1 MNNTWLQYIDRKRFV
16 LMGFF
21 LMLIKTYIHT
31 KLVGFSFRHA
41 MIFWKNNY
49 IMWCLQHDIS
59 SVNFLMHPS
68 QTLLLHYLFFV
79 SKNQNELR
87 LFLHWQLIL
96 VERQG
101 HLRLPGVKVCSKVD
115 AEAVTTLLSVF
126 RVGLEHSLDSNI
138 KTRFL
143 KTVLADIC
151 SD

>member
-1 MNNTWLQYIDRKRFV
+1 MIVNILSKALHVPLIKEASYIVLHLCNNIYNYVSVCFNQVNRVLVGFNMNNTWLQYIDRKRFV

-68 QTLLLHYLFFV
+68 PILLLHYL
-79 SKNQNELR
+79 SSISQNR
-87 LFLHWQLIL
+87 YQ
-96 VERQG
+96 
-101 HLRLPGVKVCSKVD
+101 
-115 AEAVTTLLSVF
+115 
-126 RVGLEHSLDSNI
+126 
-138 KTRFL
+138 
-143 KTVLADIC
+143 
-151 SD
+151 